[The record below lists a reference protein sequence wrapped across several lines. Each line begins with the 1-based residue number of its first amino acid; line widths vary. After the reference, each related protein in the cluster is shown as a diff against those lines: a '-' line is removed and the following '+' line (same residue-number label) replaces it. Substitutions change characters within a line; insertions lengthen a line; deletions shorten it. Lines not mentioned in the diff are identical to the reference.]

1 MAADANRRLSRLPEP
16 RLSLRSIAVA
26 HLAFIFCCL
35 VWGSSFIL
43 LERVTHVFAPVEIG
57 IWRMLTGAA
66 VVGLFWWWRPGA
78 FRLARRDWL
87 YMIIAAAAFTAPPQV
102 IQSYVLAQGYGH
114 SFFGTMVAAIPLLTI
129 LVSVPM
135 LGVIPTRREL
145 IGVLGG
151 LACMWLLVE
160 DGVHRGMSFGL
171 LALTFIVPLSSAVS
185 NTFIKWKL
193 PHVPAAPLTTTLL
206 IAASFALLPLQL
218 STPTLE
224 MLHIVGPPNATVTP
238 MSVVYLLLLGIVA
251 SGVSTMV
258 FIWMILKKGPL
269 YAGMT
274 TYVVPVL
281 ALLWGTVDEE
291 AISRQQMLAIVGVLV
306 MVACVQTGSRP
317 TIVPPQ
323 PLRHRTGTEPQ
334 LAVVP
339 TPELA
344 APATMVSSP
353 ESQVA

>member
-1 MAADANRRLSRLPEP
+1 
-16 RLSLRSIAVA
+16 VA

-35 VWGSSFIL
+35 VWGSTFIL

-57 IWRMLTGAA
+57 IWRMLSGAA
-66 VVGLFWWWRPGA
+66 VVGLFWWWRPGE
-78 FRLARRDWL
+78 FCIRRRDWL
-87 YMIIAAAAFTAPPQV
+87 YMLVVAVAFTAPPQV
-102 IQSYVLAQGYGH
+102 VQSYVLAQGYGH

-135 LGVIPTRREL
+135 LGIIPTRRE
-145 IGVLGG
+145 IVGVLGG

-160 DGVHRGMSFGL
+160 DGVHRGMSWEL
-171 LALTFIVPLSSAVS
+171 LALTFVVPLSSALS

-206 IAASFALLPLQL
+206 VAASFALLPLQL
-218 STPTLE
+218 STPALE
-224 MLHIVGPPNATVTP
+224 TLHIAGPANATVTP
-238 MSVVYLLLLGIVA
+238 TAVVYLLLLGIVG
-251 SGVSTMV
+251 SGASTMV

-281 ALLWGTVDEE
+281 ALLWGTVDSET
-291 AISRQQMLAIVGVLV
+291 ISRQQMLAIVGVLV
-306 MVACVQTGSRP
+306 MVATVQTGSKSAIAP
-317 TIVPPQ
+317 SEAEADGAGI
-323 PLRHRTGTEPQ
+323 EPQ
-334 LAVVP
+334 LAMVP

-344 APATMVSSP
+344 APAAMVSP